1 MFLSKITLGTVQLG
15 LNYGINNKIGKPSR
29 KVAFEILNE
38 AYKRGITSFDT
49 ADVYGESERILGEFL
64 KEKNHDFYITTKLRS
79 LSKSNIKTKDI
90 EKTIFNKIEES
101 INYLNVDFID
111 NYLLRD
117 FRDIFIY
124 PNLINVLQKAKEQD
138 LIKQVGISLYTP
150 QEAEKIIDLK
160 VFNTIQIPINIF
172 DQRFLRSDILK
183 RLKNNNFLVFVRS
196 VFLQGLFFLEFN
208 NLPVKLYSV
217 RPYLLK
223 LRTISKNNN
232 LSISSIALDF
242 IKKIQEVDSIV
253 IGVETINQL
262 RQNIHEFNKNI
273 KLDLNK
279 NLFKGIEEDII
290 DPRKW

>member
-64 KEKNHDFYITTKLRS
+64 KEKSHDFYITTKLRS